1 MTNEEINSSYKVVF
15 QYLIYNYYAFIATN
29 IMLIVISITLF
40 VFMCYH
46 LNLIKLNF
54 TNSER
59 NKQVKTIRYLNLIKE
74 TLHNMAKKKNYKI
87 EIKELLPEEIKK
99 YKHITFYEP
108 EFDIDTLNEQDLN
121 SFYNFTLQ
129 SIIIFKKNP
138 YYKGFKKE
146 FIDII
151 YGK

>member
-1 MTNEEINSSYKVVF
+1 
-15 QYLIYNYYAFIATN
+15 
-29 IMLIVISITLF
+29 
-40 VFMCYH
+40 
-46 LNLIKLNF
+46 
-54 TNSER
+54 
-59 NKQVKTIRYLNLIKE
+59 
-74 TLHNMAKKKNYKI
+74 MAKKKNYKI

-108 EFDIDTLNEQDLN
+108 EFDIDTLNEQALN